1 MNQKENFVYLLLF
14 IAVFHVIV
22 FGFKIVNQEQE
33 IEQLKNQPR
42 MIVYEVKGAGG
53 IIDRAGGIIDRAGTI
68 TAKNVLEGRY
78 TVTVNGYG
86 NFLVNKE
93 QYDNL
98 KIGDQMPEYLKGIGN

>member
-33 IEQLKNQPR
+33 IERLKNQLK
-42 MIVYEVKGAGG
+42 MIVYDVKGAGG
-53 IIDRAGGIIDRAGTI
+53 IIDRTGTI

-78 TVTVNGYG
+78 TVTINGYG
-86 NFLVNKE
+86 NFLVTKE
-93 QYDNL
+93 QYDSL
-98 KIGDQMPEYLKGIGN
+98 KIGDQMPEYLKGLGS

>member
-22 FGFKIVNQEQE
+22 FGFKIVNQEKE

-42 MIVYEVKGAGG
+42 MIVYEVKG
-53 IIDRAGGIIDRAGTI
+53 AGGIIDRAGTI

>member
-33 IEQLKNQPR
+33 IERLKNQPK
-42 MIVYEVKGAGG
+42 MIVYEVKGTGG
-53 IIDRAGGIIDRAGTI
+53 VIDHTGTI
-68 TAKNVLEGRY
+68 TAKNVFEGRY
-78 TVTVNGYG
+78 TVTINGYG

-93 QYDNL
+93 QYDSL
-98 KIGDQMPEYLKGIGN
+98 RIGDQMPEYLKGLGS

>member
-1 MNQKENFVYLLLF
+1 MSQKENFVYLLLF

-33 IEQLKNQPR
+33 IERLKNQPK

-53 IIDRAGGIIDRAGTI
+53 VIDRTGTI
-68 TAKNVLEGRY
+68 TAKNFLEGRY

-93 QYDNL
+93 QYDTL
-98 KIGDQMPEYLKGIGN
+98 RIGDPMPEYLKGLGS